1 VISDATLRRLQSA
14 SGQLDG
20 VVRMVADGRYCIDVL
35 HQITAVQAAL
45 EHARQAVL
53 ADHVRTCVRDAYD
66 DGRVDN
72 ILEELIDVL
81 VDQGRHATVNCEI
94 ENR

>member
-1 VISDATLRRLQSA
+1 MISEATLRRLQSA

-35 HQITAVQAAL
+35 HQVTAVQAAL

-66 DGRVDN
+66 EGRVAN

-81 VDQGRHATVNCEI
+81 VDQGRHTTVTCET
-94 ENR
+94 EEQ